1 MKKIQII
8 LISILLL
15 SLMFTP
21 LIPVQGGSIDDD
33 IKKAEQVK
41 KQLEEQ
47 IKAQNALIDSLSS
60 KESQVV
66 SELNKVELQLQR
78 VQGQID
84 LLMLE
89 IEKTKQE
96 YLTLSADMEAL
107 KSSIEQKNVRMKK
120 LLQVLYQNYT
130 MSFNAYLFSAKNLNE
145 IIDKAVYLQYLFEAD
160 KTFFRSLK
168 EEKRLLETKKQ
179 SRIEIDL
186 KLNTDKSTLDKEN
199 THYLALEK
207 QKSIQIANFAYQ
219 IRIETESKEEAV
231 RKHDAIEAYIKAL
244 LKKKAEEIRRK
255 NLLNSPFGNG
265 GKIIWPIDNG
275 QVSSPFG
282 MRMHPIFGVNRM
294 HTGVDIDAPSGTP
307 IRAITTGIVVYS
319 GWLSGYGNVVALQHA
334 EGFSSLYAHMRTIYV
349 KEDQS
354 VSLGAVIGEVGTTG
368 WSTEPHLHFEIR
380 LNGEPINPMKYL
392 SPS

>member
-8 LISILLL
+8 LISLLL
-15 SLMFTP
+15 VSMIFTP

-78 VQGQID
+78 VQGQIN

-107 KSSIEQKNVRMKK
+107 KASIEQKNVRMKK

-168 EEKRLLETKKQ
+168 EEKSLLETKKQ

-199 THYLALEK
+199 TQYLALEK
-207 QKSIQIANFAYQ
+207 QKSTQIANYAYQ
-219 IRIETESKEEAV
+219 IQIETESKEEAV
-231 RKHDAIEAYIKAL
+231 RRLDANEAFLKAL
-244 LKKKAEEIRRK
+244 LKKKAEDERRK
-255 NLLNSPFGNG
+255 KLLNSPFGN

-307 IRAITTGIVVYS
+307 IRAITIGIVVYS
-319 GWLSGYGNVVALQHA
+319 GWLSGYGNVVALQHS

-354 VSLGAVIGEVGTTG
+354 VSLGTVIGEVGTTG

>member
-8 LISILLL
+8 LISLLL
-15 SLMFTP
+15 TSLVLAP

-66 SELNKVELQLQR
+66 SELNKVELQMQR
-78 VQGQID
+78 VQSQIN

-96 YLTLSADMEAL
+96 YLTLNADMDALEA
-107 KSSIEQKNVRMKK
+107 SIEQKNARMKK

-145 IIDKAVYLQYLFEAD
+145 IIDKAIYLQYLFEAD

-168 EEKRLLETKKQ
+168 EEKLLLETKKQ

-207 QKSIQIANFAYQ
+207 QKNIQIANFAYQ
-219 IRIETESKEEAV
+219 IRIETESKEEAI
-231 RKHDAIEAYIKAL
+231 RKLDAIEPYLKAL
-244 LKKKAEEIRRK
+244 LKKKAEETRRK
-255 NLLNSPFGNG
+255 NLLNSPF

-282 MRMHPIFGVNRM
+282 MRIHPIFGVNRM

-307 IRAITTGIVVYS
+307 IRAVTTGIVVYS
-319 GWLSGYGNVVALQHA
+319 GWLSGYGNVVILQHA

-354 VSLGAVIGEVGTTG
+354 VSLGTVIGEVGTTG

-392 SPS
+392 SPT